1 MQMTSSPQGMPCW
14 VDLMV
19 EDPTKAAA
27 FYGSLL
33 GWHVPPGRPD
43 FGGYANADLGGRLVA
58 GVMPKMAPDMPSVW
72 STYIAVDDARATLD
86 LAVQEGASPIVPATD
101 VGSMGTMAVFADP
114 QGAVIGIWQAGEHIG
129 AHAIAEP
136 GTLRWNELAA
146 RDFDAA
152 KAFYPAVFGWEASEF
167 PGGGQYIM
175 WNVDG
180 RPVAGMMPMPETVPA
195 QVPSYWL
202 VYFEV
207 TDCDES
213 VATVTALGGQVV
225 VPPQDA
231 PGVGRLSM
239 VQDDQGA
246 AFAVIAMQPRDE
258 ANGGAA

>member
-1 MQMTSSPQGMPCW
+1 MQMTSYEQGVPCW

-19 EDPTKAAA
+19 PDTAKAAA
-27 FYGSLL
+27 FYGTLF
-33 GWHVPPGRPD
+33 GWHVPPGSPD

-58 GVMPKMAPDMPSVW
+58 GVMPKMAPDMPTVW
-72 STYIAVDDARATLD
+72 SSYIAVDDARATLER
-86 LAVQEGASPIVPATD
+86 AVKEGATVIAPATD

-114 QGAVIGIWQAGEHIG
+114 QGAVIGIWQAGDHIG

-152 KAFYPAVFGWEASEF
+152 KAFYPKVFGWEAGAF
-167 PGGGQYIM
+167 GDGVQYVM
-175 WNVDG
+175 WNVGG
-180 RPVAGMMPMPETVPA
+180 RPVAGMMPMPDAVPA
-195 QVPSYWL
+195 EVPSYWL

-207 TDCDES
+207 TDCDQAA
-213 VATVTALGGQVV
+213 ATVTALGGQVV
-225 VPPQDA
+225 LPPQDA

-246 AFAVIAMQPRDE
+246 AFAVIAMEPSYD
-258 ANGGAA
+258 ANGGPA